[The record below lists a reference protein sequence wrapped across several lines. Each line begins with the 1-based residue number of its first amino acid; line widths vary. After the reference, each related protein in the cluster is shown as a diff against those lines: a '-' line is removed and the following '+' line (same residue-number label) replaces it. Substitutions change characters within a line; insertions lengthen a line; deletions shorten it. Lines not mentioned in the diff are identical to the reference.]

1 MLHCPNQ
8 IGPYRLSGLLGRG
21 GMGDVFRGFHQ
32 LLRRPVALKRIQRS
46 KSEGEVARRRLLFEA
61 QTVAR
66 LNHPSIVQV
75 YDFLE
80 HQGDDW
86 IVMEL
91 VEGRTLREALGQE
104 PMPWRAVVAMT
115 RAVAEGLAASHSI
128 GILHRDL
135 KAENVLLVKDG
146 GVKLLDFGLAKDF
159 QTMAGDSCA
168 SLSSNGEIL
177 GTPRSMSPEQ
187 ARGEALDPRSDLFS
201 FGVLLYECLSGT
213 SPFTGETLLATLQ
226 NVCGRQPVPVE
237 QHAPETPAPLC
248 RLIDSLLQKDPQHRP
263 PSARFVAEQL
273 AEIAGVGAPPDVGS
287 SASATLRDPWGHLRS
302 MSTVGGSQLAAD
314 QDLEPTS
321 PFGRGRES
329 RHITILSCEIRGLEL
344 PVAVDEL
351 PRLRSRVTAWCRRSG
366 GVLAR
371 ASNRRLVVAF
381 GSLVA
386 HEDDALR
393 AVELGLRWLRET
405 TDPNRER
412 LLCAVVHAGP
422 AIVHRHRRPSDG
434 IELDELLDQASK
446 LADRADHGQI
456 VISGAVRALMAS
468 GSGPAATV
476 HPSRPPEGQTIRRER
491 T

>member
-32 LLRRPVALKRIQRS
+32 LLRRPVALKRIHR
-46 KSEGEVARRRLLFEA
+46 KKDVGAVARRRLLFEA

-80 HQGDDW
+80 FQGDDW

-91 VEGRTLREALGQE
+91 VEGQSLREALGQA
-104 PMPWRAVVAMT
+104 PMPWRQVVTMAKS
-115 RAVAEGLAASHSI
+115 VAEGLAASHSI

-135 KAENVLLVKDG
+135 KAENVLLVRRG
-146 GVKLLDFGLAKDF
+146 GVKLLDFGLAKNFEAMTEDPC
-159 QTMAGDSCA
+159 T

-187 ARGEALDPRSDLFS
+187 ARGEPLDPRSDLFS
-201 FGVLLYECLSGT
+201 LGVLLYESLSGT
-213 SPFTGETLLATLQ
+213 SPFTGDTLLATLQ
-226 NVCGRQPVPVE
+226 NVCARQPVPIE
-237 QHAPETPAPLC
+237 QYAPSTPSQLC
-248 RLIDSLLQKDPQHRP
+248 RLIDDLLQKDPQHRP
-263 PSARFVAEQL
+263 PSAQFVADRL
-273 AEIAGVGAPPDVGS
+273 AEIAGTDRAVGKPQNAAGSKPP
-287 SASATLRDPWGHLRS
+287 RDPWADLRS
-302 MSTVGGSQLAAD
+302 ISTVGGTRIADSFQLEHTLRLSQGGEA
-314 QDLEPTS
+314 
-321 PFGRGRES
+321 
-329 RHITILSCEIRGLEL
+329 RHITLLSCEIRGLEM
-344 PVAVDEL
+344 PDAVGEL
-351 PRLRSRVTAWCRRSG
+351 PRLRSRVIQWCRHNG
-366 GVLAR
+366 GLLVR

-405 TDPNRER
+405 TDPEKQRI
-412 LLCAVVHAGP
+412 LCAVVHAGQ
-422 AIVHRHRRPSDG
+422 AVVHRHRRPSDG
-434 IELDELLDQASK
+434 IELDDLLEEASA

-468 GSGPAATV
+468 GSRSPTPGKSHQA
-476 HPSRPPEGQTIRRER
+476 
-491 T
+491 